1 MNYIADK
8 LIKESIQDFKASES
22 RARRKH
28 IEKMVNYYMGQNTD
42 KYIAQYFSVDTF
54 REVPLYKI
62 NVTKKFIDKLSGV
75 YRNAPRRKVGGI
87 YENPRYEKL
96 LYKKDLKLK
105 HIERM
110 IKLLDVIALNVSF
123 NEETQQINYQPIYYF
138 DAFFDELNP
147 KDPIAVIYP
156 LLSPT
161 DDVSY
166 DGETMFCY
174 LDDEK
179 KVIFDVNGNVLQEIP
194 HSYGVLPF
202 VFPRRVEQ
210 IDDFFGKGAI
220 DIVSVNEHV
229 NITMTELQLGLR
241 FQMFG
246 QPYATGVYEDTPI
259 ARTGSDTIINLPE
272 GANFGI
278 VSPKA
283 NISAVIDSIKFQ
295 IEMLAMTNH
304 LSVSFDSNQD
314 RPSSGLALIIKDHDR
329 IEYYKDDI
337 ELFRDFEHSLYKLE
351 RIIAETNGIY
361 LSDDF
366 SIDFDE
372 PDYPVSL
379 TEQIQKDTWDLDQN
393 LITLPEIM
401 MRYKKDITEADA
413 KLMIERNT
421 TINDTRAENRRDNIE
436 GERPMD

>member
-1 MNYIADK
+1 MNYTAGE
-8 LIKESIQDFKASES
+8 LIKESIKDFKAENS
-22 RARRKH
+22 RRRRKH
-28 IEKMVNYYMGQNTD
+28 VEKMINYYMGQDTD
-42 KYIAQYFSVDTF
+42 KYITQYFSADTF

-62 NVTKKFIDKLSGV
+62 NITKKFIDKLSGV
-75 YRNAPRRKVGGI
+75 YRSTPRRKVGGI
-87 YENPRYEKL
+87 FENPRYEKL
-96 LYKKDLKLK
+96 LFKKDLKLK
-105 HIERM
+105 NIERM

-123 NEETQQINYQPIYYF
+123 DEETQQFNYQPIYYF

-147 KDPIAVIYP
+147 KDPIAVVYP
-156 LLSPT
+156 LLQPT

-166 DGETMFCY
+166 DGESMFCY

-179 KVIFDVNGNVLQEIP
+179 KIIFDADGNVLQEIP

-210 IDDFFGKGAI
+210 IDDFFGEGAI

-295 IEMLAMTNH
+295 IEMLAMSNH

-337 ELFRDFEHSLYKLE
+337 ELFRDFEHSLYDLE
-351 RIIAETNGIY
+351 KIIAKTNGIY
-361 LSDDF
+361 LPDDF
-366 SIDFDE
+366 SVDFDE
-372 PDYPVSL
+372 PEYPVSL
-379 TEQIQKDTWDLDQN
+379 SEQIAKDTWDLEQN
-393 LITLPEIM
+393 LTTLPEIL
-401 MRYKKDITEADA
+401 MRYKKDITEEDA
-413 KLMIERNT
+413 KLIIEKNLNT
-421 TINDTRAENRRDNIE
+421 NGFRQDLNHDIK
-436 GERPMD
+436 